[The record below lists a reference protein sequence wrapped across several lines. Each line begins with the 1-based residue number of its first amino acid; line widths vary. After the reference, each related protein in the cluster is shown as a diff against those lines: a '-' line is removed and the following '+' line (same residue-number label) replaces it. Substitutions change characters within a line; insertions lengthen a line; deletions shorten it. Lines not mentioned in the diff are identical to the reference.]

1 MPQTHHEPAPRGGRP
16 KRSSSRPGKDRGA
29 AQVTTNHDEIR
40 TWAEA
45 HGGRPAA
52 VARTHS
58 DTDVGIVR
66 IMFPDAPNSEHD
78 ALTEIG
84 WDEFFGEFEAR
95 KLALLHDPDS
105 MFSKIIGRDTAE
117 RRAKGDHKAAR

>member
-1 MPQTHHEPAPRGGRP
+1 MSRTSRKSGGGAQTTTDHE
-16 KRSSSRPGKDRGA
+16 
-29 AQVTTNHDEIR
+29 QIR
-40 TWAEA
+40 TWAEE

-58 DTDVGIVR
+58 ASEVGIIR
-66 IMFPDAPNSEHD
+66 IMFPDAPKSEHQ

-84 WDEFFGEFEAR
+84 WDEFFDEFEAR
-95 KLALLHDPDS
+95 NLALLYAPDS

-117 RRAKGDHKAAR
+117 RRAKGDYRAAR